1 MLSWLCNLHRTFT
14 SVVLKIEFLVVYI
27 LRKHT
32 QTLKNGFQY
41 HIIGNN
47 ICIAI
52 LKPSHTD
59 LYVLREAVKKL
70 MQSEYYFYK
79 KRDIRSKLKVT
90 FKFKAPISICD
101 VFSLEEGKLFPVCPL
116 KSPENNVLRLM
127 TTRLWSLNIVFH
139 QNN

>member
-1 MLSWLCNLHRTFT
+1 MLSWLCNLHRKFT

-70 MQSEYYFYK
+70 Y
-79 KRDIRSKLKVT
+79 
-90 FKFKAPISICD
+90 
-101 VFSLEEGKLFPVCPL
+101 
-116 KSPENNVLRLM
+116 
-127 TTRLWSLNIVFH
+127 
-139 QNN
+139 